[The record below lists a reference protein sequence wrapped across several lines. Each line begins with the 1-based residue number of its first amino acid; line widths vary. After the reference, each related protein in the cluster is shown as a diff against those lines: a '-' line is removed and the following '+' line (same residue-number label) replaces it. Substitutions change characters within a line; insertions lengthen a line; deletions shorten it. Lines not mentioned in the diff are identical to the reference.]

1 MDVLLVVTVIG
12 FALLCG
18 VAVRRGVRVRGA
30 SVWLAVSFASIAVTG
45 MLVPGLDGATTS
57 GGRLLAVLLVAT
69 GLVLHPVALVQFS
82 HALQPVP
89 RVWRYGVPAA
99 AAVLLVAVVSV
110 AALDPDAF
118 ADDVGAAAPASLVLV
133 LVALLWAEVTLYVG
147 VRLGRSGWRLTSRV
161 GRARALSI
169 AAGVLGLGPAVAAPF
184 LVSALDESDG
194 AVFALAAC
202 VLITLGYA
210 PPRWLR
216 WTWSR
221 RDTHRLAEA
230 ELAVLED
237 PDGSLAPW
245 LTTVAEVWE
254 ADAVQLEVDGE
265 QVAGVGGPVD
275 EPPDG
280 AHVIGPGVH
289 VARLPGKA
297 WLLTATVADAR
308 LSARTRVDPILLD
321 DASELFL
328 ATAVRLRGTAVRR
341 DLEAEAN
348 AERARRAD
356 EAHRRA
362 TTRLRDDVLSTLSHE
377 LRTPL
382 VTLRGVP
389 ELLLRRL
396 DDLGT
401 DDVRA
406 LLVRMQDNALALHRM
421 VESTML
427 LAQVRAGEVTPRA
440 VPTTAQRVLDA
451 ARHRLELVGVD
462 LSRVRVPTDADVP
475 LRTDERLAA
484 AVTAEVI
491 HNALT
496 YSEAPAPVA
505 ILVQPAGDHLDLVV
519 ADAGR
524 GVALG
529 SDGAD
534 VVAPFGRGGDLLTRD
549 RRGLGVGLT
558 LVTELAPMLDATV
571 ALEPGLDGGTTV
583 RVRLPRG
590 LDLSPRQAG

>member
-18 VAVRRGVRVRGA
+18 VAVRRGMRVRGA

-45 MLVPGLDGATTS
+45 MLVPSLDGATTT
-57 GGRLLAVLLVAT
+57 GGRLLAVLLVAG

-89 RVWRYGVPAA
+89 RVWRQGVPAA
-99 AAVLLVAVVSV
+99 AVVLLTAVAAVAVLDPGAFGDDV
-110 AALDPDAF
+110 AAAEP
-118 ADDVGAAAPASLVLV
+118 AALVLV

-147 VRLGRSGWRLTSRV
+147 VRLGRAGWRLTSRV
-161 GRARALSI
+161 GRARAMSI

-184 LVSALDESDG
+184 LIGSLDESDA

-202 VLITLGYA
+202 VLITLGYV

-237 PDGSLAPW
+237 PDEPLEAW

-254 ADAVQLEVDGE
+254 ADAVHLEVDGVL
-265 QVAGVGGPVD
+265 VASVGGDVG
-275 EPPDG
+275 EPADG
-280 AHVIGPGVH
+280 GRAIGRGVQ

-297 WLLTATVADAR
+297 WLLTATVADGR

-341 DLEAEAN
+341 SLEAEAR

-356 EAHRRA
+356 EEHRRA

-389 ELLLRRL
+389 ELLLRRF
-396 DDLGT
+396 DDLEAA
-401 DDVRA
+401 DVRA

-427 LAQVRAGEVTPRA
+427 LAQVRAGEVTARPVA
-440 VPTTAQRVLDA
+440 TSAQRVLDE
-451 ARHRLELVGVD
+451 ARRRLELVGVD
-462 LSRVRVPTDADVP
+462 LSRVCVPSGAEVA
-475 LRTDERLAA
+475 LHTDERLAA
-484 AVTAEVI
+484 AVTAEVV

-496 YSEAPAPVA
+496 YSEPPAPVG
-505 ILVQPAGDHLDLVV
+505 VRVEDAGDHLDLVV
-519 ADAGR
+519 TDAGR
-524 GVALG
+524 GLAP
-529 SDGAD
+529 SDGDD
-534 VVAPFGRGGDLLTRD
+534 VVAPFVRGGDLLTRD

-558 LVTELAPMLDATV
+558 LVAELAPMLDATV
-571 ALEPGLDGGTTV
+571 ELVPGADGGTTV

-590 LDLSPRQAG
+590 VGLSPRQAG